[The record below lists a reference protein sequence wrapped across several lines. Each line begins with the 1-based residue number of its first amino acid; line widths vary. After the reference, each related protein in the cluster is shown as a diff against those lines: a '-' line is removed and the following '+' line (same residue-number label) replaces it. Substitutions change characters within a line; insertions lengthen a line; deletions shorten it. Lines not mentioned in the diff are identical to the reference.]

1 MTWFEYLTTGAQNF
15 SPVRRRL
22 IFPVIS
28 EKIKVGDWIHVNL
41 DTLDI
46 GKFFYLQDGLMKS
59 SFDHDSY
66 VVVYQTE
73 DSKTPTFNFISNSES
88 DSFHKKNLWFKSLS
102 AVEPGSKPSGNYY
115 IYYHKDN
122 IQYLSLQGSSY
133 TSTVNPSGH
142 NYIASSTQNSS
153 SSINYYSLEV
163 LAKQNERVSALSFF
177 GDKEIWSDGEAKSV
191 GAKAIGPFTG
201 PRLKIHAEKNNSS
214 GFISLKIVKT
224 SATGS
229 GQKIVKD
236 KVEIDLYSPQTLG
249 NQLIYEID
257 MEQELLFS
265 TYDELYGDF
274 YFEIEILQSKNQS
287 SSAFGCKIEKYAF
300 SKNYQIQFDKEEI
313 KLDIAFK
320 STGGVK

>member
-1 MTWFEYLTTGAQNF
+1 MAWFEYLIAGVQNF
-15 SPVRRRL
+15 SPVRRKL

-28 EKIKVGDWIHVNL
+28 EKIKIGDWIHVNL
-41 DTLDI
+41 DALDI
-46 GKFFYLQDGLMKS
+46 GKFYYLQDGLMRS

-66 VVVYQTE
+66 IVVYQTE
-73 DSKTPTFNFISNSES
+73 DSKTPTLSLIFDSES

-102 AVEPGSKPSGNYY
+102 TVEPGSKPSGNYY

-122 IQYLSLQGSSY
+122 IQYISPQGSGY
-133 TSTVNPSGH
+133 TSTVSPSGQ
-142 NYIASSTQNSS
+142 NYIATSIQNSS
-153 SSINYYSLEV
+153 SSIDFYSLEV
-163 LAKQNERVSALSFF
+163 LAKQNERVAALSFF
-177 GDKEIWSDGEAKSV
+177 GDKEIWLDGEAKSV
-191 GAKAIGPFTG
+191 GAKAIGPFNG
-201 PRLKIHAEKNNSS
+201 PRLKIYAEKNSSS

-229 GQKIVKD
+229 GQKVIKD
-236 KVEIDLYSPQTLG
+236 KVEIDLYSPQKLG
-249 NQLIYEID
+249 NQLVYEID
-257 MEQELLFS
+257 MEEELLFS

-287 SSAFGCKIEKYAF
+287 SAAFGCKIEKYAF
-300 SKNYQIQFDKEEI
+300 SSNCQIQFDKEEI